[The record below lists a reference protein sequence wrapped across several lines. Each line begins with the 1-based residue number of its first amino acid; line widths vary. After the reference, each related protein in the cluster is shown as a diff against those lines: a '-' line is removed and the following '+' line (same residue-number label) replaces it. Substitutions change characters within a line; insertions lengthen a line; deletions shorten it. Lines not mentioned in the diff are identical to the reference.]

1 MTKSCGH
8 RLMEILCSWPALCAF
23 LRLPNIKVTPE
34 FVKLI
39 NCAWMAAI
47 YAHLRSDVGT
57 SNVDV
62 FRESCITDILE
73 DVDEDG
79 YESTMAGS
87 QVCAYFGHGGLE
99 W

>member
-1 MTKSCGH
+1 MAKSSGH
-8 RLMEILCSWPALCAF
+8 RLMEILCSGPALCAF

-39 NCAWMAAI
+39 DCAWMAAI
-47 YAHLRSDVGT
+47 SAHLRSDVSA

-73 DVDEDG
+73 EADEDRC
-79 YESTMAGS
+79 ESTMAGS
-87 QVCAYFGHGGLE
+87 QVCAYFGHGGFE